1 MKTNEAETPWDPK
14 PEDQKVSGQL
24 FKDGA
29 DQLERD
35 VLRFLELTPDIPLAK
50 VKIATN
56 VAFPLASE
64 PSDRALTKADFMNM
78 NSRHLLEKLGVPTE
92 YLQLKSVETG
102 GESTFQMI
110 ICRYLGAHSKVQG
123 KIPTDQGIGALE
135 LAIKGTEGS
144 FTAHLADPDFLEDV
158 QLESIRKVVAKDVK
172 MQEIRDA
179 VLKPKLRKEFQMKN
193 LNIKFSDLKTDKERF
208 LKETSSKSFPLF
220 GLTVIKDVLRA
231 ADEESGHQGAEAIK
245 DLLNKEKHILYDE
258 NGLPIVQDTV
268 VEEHVQGCSDC
279 REVWEIKEKTAD
291 LGRLHEIPKEMEND
305 VLLYADRW
313 HQGFAVAYK
322 RIKSWA
328 HFPDLKRKVS
338 NYKQTG
344 SV

>member
-14 PEDQKVSGQL
+14 LEDQKVSGQL

-56 VAFPLASE
+56 VAFPLALE
-64 PSDRALTKADFMNM
+64 PSDRALTNADFMNM

-102 GESTFQMI
+102 GELTFQMI

-123 KIPTDQGIGALE
+123 KIPTDQGIEALE

-158 QLESIRKVVAKDVK
+158 QIESIRKVVAKDVK

-231 ADEESGHQGAEAIK
+231 ADEESGHQGAQAIK
-245 DLLNKEKHILYDE
+245 DLLNKEKHVLYDE
-258 NGLPIVQDTV
+258 NGLSIDQDHT
-268 VEEHVQGCSDC
+268 
-279 REVWEIKEKTAD
+279 
-291 LGRLHEIPKEMEND
+291 
-305 VLLYADRW
+305 
-313 HQGFAVAYK
+313 
-322 RIKSWA
+322 
-328 HFPDLKRKVS
+328 
-338 NYKQTG
+338 
-344 SV
+344 